1 MGCCLP
7 ARELFPTPTPFWGQ
21 RQAVPAAP
29 LSPLRSVL
37 SMGIGKRYQNR
48 PHLFLKSWKNT
59 RVINLQGAGRPSN
72 FLGNDKAS
80 VATLCKI
87 SSFIPK
93 LHALDYLLGV

>member
-1 MGCCLP
+1 M
-7 ARELFPTPTPFWGQ
+7 
-21 RQAVPAAP
+21 
-29 LSPLRSVL
+29 L
-37 SMGIGKRYQNR
+37 SMGIGKHYQNR

-59 RVINLQGAGRPSN
+59 RVINLRGTGRPSN